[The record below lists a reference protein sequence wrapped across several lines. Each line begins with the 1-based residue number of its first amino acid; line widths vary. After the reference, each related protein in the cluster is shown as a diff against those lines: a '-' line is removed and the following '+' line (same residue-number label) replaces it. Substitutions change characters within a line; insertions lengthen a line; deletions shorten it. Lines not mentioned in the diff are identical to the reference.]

1 MKENTWNTYT
11 DEDLEMMDALIQ
23 GYKFFLD
30 NGKTEREC
38 VRQMIGAAKQYGYV
52 SMEDVIRGGYY
63 HFVEPF

>member
-30 NGKTEREC
+30 NVYAR
-38 VRQMIGAAKQYGYV
+38 
-52 SMEDVIRGGYY
+52 
-63 HFVEPF
+63 